1 MPEMYDSRLKKLG
14 ALLFCLA
21 VAASVGVAVTMMTK
35 TAYAQSNLFNEIM
48 DHKTQIEWK
57 PAVAPQ
63 PLLPPEIC
71 NLLGPCNEDK
81 GTAKVFILPVATVD
95 GRKVGRAIFLA
106 PTSDAKH
113 PQVLVLKRETRTE
126 GYFFL
131 LGPDGTLSKA
141 VYVEVGKP
149 FSLVATELAQPTF
162 NKDLPDWRAWAAKM
176 PPAHH

>member
-1 MPEMYDSRLKKLG
+1 MPSMYDPRLKKTG
-14 ALLFCLA
+14 ALLFCTV
-21 VAASVGVAVTMMTK
+21 VALSVGLALTLMK
-35 TAYAQSNLFNEIM
+35 AAEAQSNLYNEIM

-63 PLLPPEIC
+63 PLLSPEIC
-71 NLLGPCNEDK
+71 NLLAPCNGDK
-81 GTAKVFILPVATVD
+81 GTAKGFILPVATVD
-95 GRKVGRAIFLA
+95 GRKGGRAIFLA
-106 PTSDAKH
+106 PTADAKH

-149 FSLVATELAQPTF
+149 FSLVANELA
-162 NKDLPDWRAWAAKM
+162 
-176 PPAHH
+176 